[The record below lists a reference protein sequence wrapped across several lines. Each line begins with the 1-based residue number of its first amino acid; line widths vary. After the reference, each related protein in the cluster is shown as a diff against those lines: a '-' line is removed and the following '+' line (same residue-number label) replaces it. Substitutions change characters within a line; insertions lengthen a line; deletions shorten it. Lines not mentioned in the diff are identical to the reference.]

1 MATDYELLT
10 AETVPDYVSSMPNLA
25 DKVDASTLQAQE
37 VGDGNLNLVFVARD
51 AAGGGICI
59 KQSLPYVR
67 LVGEAWPLTPERVVA
82 EARGYEA
89 AREASPEDIPVV
101 FGYDDSRYTL
111 AMENLH
117 DLVIWRTALNEGK
130 MHPGVGAQMG
140 RFVARVAFGTSLFS
154 MDAGKLKERVAESI
168 NPELCKITEDLVF
181 TEPYGDYDNNSVQPG
196 VSSAVEQIQSDSELV
211 ANVGM
216 LKAKFMTSAQM
227 LLHGDL
233 HSGSVM
239 VTVDKPEPYGK
250 VIDPEFCFY
259 GPVGFDLGALF
270 GNYLAASARAEAL
283 DRSEEFRAWVAQLPV
298 ETWQAFEAEMWK
310 LWPNRTETLLT
321 DEFLTLWL
329 AEVLQD
335 AAGFGGCKAIR
346 RIIGLAKVSDIET
359 LEGDAHVKAATA
371 VLRVGARWIKER
383 GLVSNSDQL
392 LAIAAEELAQIRQ

>member
-1 MATDYELLT
+1 MASDYELLT
-10 AETVPDYVSSMPNLA
+10 AETVPDYVASMPNLA
-25 DKVDASTLQAQE
+25 DKCDASTLEAQE

-51 AAGGGICI
+51 ASGGGICI

-82 EARGYEA
+82 EYRGYVA
-89 AREASPEDIPVV
+89 AAKASPDDIPVV
-101 FGYDDSRYTL
+101 FGYDGSRYTL

-117 DLVIWRTALNEGK
+117 DLTIWRTALNEGK

-140 RFVARVAFGTSLFS
+140 RFVARMAFSTSLFG
-154 MDAGKLKERVAESI
+154 MAADDLKEAMAEAI

-181 TEPYGDYDNNSVQPG
+181 TEPYGTYDNNSVAAGVQP
-196 VSSAVEQIQSDSELV
+196 AMDAIQGDAELV

-216 LKAKFMTSAQM
+216 LKTKFMSSAEM
-227 LLHGDL
+227 FLHGDL

-239 VTVDKPEPYGK
+239 VTVDQDETYGK

-270 GNYLAASARAEAL
+270 GNYLAASARAVNA

-298 ETWQAFEAEMWK
+298 ETWDAFEAEMRR
-310 LWPNRTETLLT
+310 LWPSRVDSFFT
-321 DEFLTLWL
+321 DEYLELWL
-329 AEVLQD
+329 AQVLSD
-335 AAGFGGCKAIR
+335 AAGFGGAKAIR

-359 LEGDAHVKAATA
+359 LEGDAHVRAATA
-371 VLRVGARWIKER
+371 VLRTAARWIKER
-383 GLVSNSDQL
+383 GLITSAQRIVD
-392 LAIAAEELAQIRQ
+392 IVAEELGRP